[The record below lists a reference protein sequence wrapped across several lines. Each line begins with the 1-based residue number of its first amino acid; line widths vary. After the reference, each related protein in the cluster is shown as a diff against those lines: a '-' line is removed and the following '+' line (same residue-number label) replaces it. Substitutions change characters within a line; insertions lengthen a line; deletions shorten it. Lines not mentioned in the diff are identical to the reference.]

1 MLVKWSCSRLVDTCK
16 TSDGLSAS
24 LAVDC
29 DWFGQGEG
37 AIFRVSAGFS
47 QIWAA
52 QRPDNVASF
61 YSLSGGIVKIECLY
75 LINSGNYRFVG
86 CALCMQSDI

>member
-1 MLVKWSCSRLVDTCK
+1 MFALG
-16 TSDGLSAS
+16 TSDLQVAPAK
-24 LAVDC
+24 LAMGYRHAWRLKF

-52 QRPDNVASF
+52 QRPDKVASF

-75 LINSGNYRFVG
+75 LINFGNY
-86 CALCMQSDI
+86 